1 MVTCLALFIL
11 KIILWGE
18 YVYPFILVHGLAASP
33 RAFRCTHM
41 QRLMLKCPVFLNC
54 SPAYCL
60 RKGLSLNLEFTPSA
74 RLVDQ
79 QVSKNCLHIPRF
91 YMDPGDP
98 NSILTVHEKPLT
110 LWDSSLQLPPL
121 QESQGVSLG
130 SSRMKMMEQNW
141 QEWGRDFR
149 DDARRQDPSSLKT
162 VSTLSAWSWFGKDW
176 IATCH
181 RHLQEDSS
189 CLGDET
195 AVLQAHISTWRYA
208 QRLRDWLLLQR
219 SHIWFPAPTRWL
231 TDPDPR
237 DLISS
242 SGLHRRQVCIWHIY
256 IHACKYSY
264 AKIFNH

>member
-1 MVTCLALFIL
+1 MQNPLGNFSSQVGSQNIREASHSIPGTIAMVTCLALFIL

-18 YVYPFILVHGLAASP
+18 YAYPFILVHGLAASP

-110 LWDSSLQLPPL
+110 L
-121 QESQGVSLG
+121 
-130 SSRMKMMEQNW
+130 
-141 QEWGRDFR
+141 
-149 DDARRQDPSSLKT
+149 
-162 VSTLSAWSWFGKDW
+162 
-176 IATCH
+176 
-181 RHLQEDSS
+181 
-189 CLGDET
+189 
-195 AVLQAHISTWRYA
+195 
-208 QRLRDWLLLQR
+208 
-219 SHIWFPAPTRWL
+219 
-231 TDPDPR
+231 
-237 DLISS
+237 
-242 SGLHRRQVCIWHIY
+242 
-256 IHACKYSY
+256 
-264 AKIFNH
+264 